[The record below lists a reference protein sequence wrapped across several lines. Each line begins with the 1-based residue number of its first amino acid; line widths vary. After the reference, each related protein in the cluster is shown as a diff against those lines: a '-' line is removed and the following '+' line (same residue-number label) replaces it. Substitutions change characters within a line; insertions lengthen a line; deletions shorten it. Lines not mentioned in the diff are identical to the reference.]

1 MPSVGHLIFYTYD
14 SRGGPAF
21 WESAIT
27 NLLAT

>member
-1 MPSVGHLIFYTYD
+1 MPSVGQLIFYTYD

>member
-1 MPSVGHLIFYTYD
+1 MPSVNQLIFYTYD